1 MTIRGHFNGTS
12 IVLDEPAD
20 LPLNESLELEIKRRN
35 GVSPA
40 VAAAMEA
47 AKDPAVKAN
56 RLEAFAQF
64 RERVRTRPAGPRI
77 PAEALRREYIYG
89 DDGR

>member
-20 LPLNESLELEIKRRN
+20 LPVNEALELEVKRRS
-35 GVSPA
+35 GVSPE

-47 AKDPAVKAN
+47 AKDPAVRAKRLAALAHLRELSAN
-56 RLEAFAQF
+56 DPL
-64 RERVRTRPAGPRI
+64 I
-77 PAEALRREYIYG
+77 PVELLRREHLY
-89 DDGR
+89 D

>member
-20 LPLNESLELEIKRRN
+20 LPLNEALELEVKRRN
-35 GVSPA
+35 GVSPE

-47 AKDPAVKAN
+47 TKDPAVRAKRMAALAEFLALTAN
-56 RLEAFAQF
+56 DPL
-64 RERVRTRPAGPRI
+64 I
-77 PAEALRREYIYG
+77 PVELLRREHLY
-89 DDGR
+89 D